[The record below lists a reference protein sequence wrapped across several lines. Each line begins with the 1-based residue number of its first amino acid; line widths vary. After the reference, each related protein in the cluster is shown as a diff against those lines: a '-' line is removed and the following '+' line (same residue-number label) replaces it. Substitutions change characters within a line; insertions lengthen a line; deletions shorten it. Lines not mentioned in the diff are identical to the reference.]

1 MLYVGLEHGLMGN
14 SRLANSFFEQAH
26 SLAPDDPVVLHELGS
41 VAYQNGD
48 WQLAERYFLQ
58 AVDLVSALT
67 PATGSH
73 NCTFL
78 DDTWEPL
85 LNNLGH
91 VSRKLRKF
99 EQAVDFHQKAL
110 LVSPK
115 KASTYS
121 ALGYVH
127 ALTFKYEQAI
137 EFFEKALALKRDDT
151 FSTTMLNTVLEAF
164 LGEAPPFLGNAP
176 PTTTTG
182 SRIARFPLTSPTL
195 FAGAPKDVPPP
206 VHDVSAPLTPANVM
220 VTPSIGHRQMASTSS
235 NMEVSA
241 ISMADISEED
251 IQQTETPNFY
261 SSRSAVRTF
270 GLLTNR
276 LVSDARQDDSVL
288 SGIGP
293 LHTPSDAHATP
304 LTGGIGSGYR
314 VELGRPGRGALHRPA
329 LRHGM
334 EPADDDT
341 PTVIQ
346 RR

>member
-14 SRLANSFFEQAH
+14 CRLANSFFEQAH

-41 VAYQNGD
+41 VAYQNGE
-48 WQLAERYFLQ
+48 WQLAEKYFLQ

-67 PATGSH
+67 PTTGPH

-99 EQAVDFHQKAL
+99 EQAIDFHQKAL

-121 ALGYVH
+121 ALGYVY

-176 PTTTTG
+176 PP
-182 SRIARFPLTSPTL
+182 RR
-195 FAGAPKDVPPP
+195 VC
-206 VHDVSAPLTPANVM
+206 
-220 VTPSIGHRQMASTSS
+220 VT
-235 NMEVSA
+235 
-241 ISMADISEED
+241 
-251 IQQTETPNFY
+251 
-261 SSRSAVRTF
+261 
-270 GLLTNR
+270 
-276 LVSDARQDDSVL
+276 LVSR
-288 SGIGP
+288 
-293 LHTPSDAHATP
+293 
-304 LTGGIGSGYR
+304 
-314 VELGRPGRGALHRPA
+314 
-329 LRHGM
+329 
-334 EPADDDT
+334 
-341 PTVIQ
+341 
-346 RR
+346 